1 MSKQDKAS
9 PLTLLLGTVLAG
21 SLGAIGIANASGTG
35 DVFAMEEVTNGQF
48 MAGGHLEGG
57 CGDDREGGDGDDEGG
72 PAPVSDG
79 AAPPRDDTATRHRS
93 MDT

>member
-35 DVFAMEEVTNGQF
+35 DVFVMEEVTNGQF

-57 CGDDREGGDGDDEGG
+57 CGDDREGGDGDGDDEEGG
-72 PAPVSDG
+72 EGGCGGDG
-79 AAPPRDDTATRHRS
+79 EGGCGGDA
-93 MDT
+93 